1 MKNVVRNGHYDAGKQ
16 FCKELTL
23 KKVREDK
30 KKNTELM
37 AMAIKNRI
45 STLLE
50 DEIKKNTTKRNKL
63 KNRITKKIRKGR
75 KETKTN

>member
-50 DEIKKNTTKRNKL
+50 DEIKKTQRNEKIESLRKSEKVEKKRK
-63 KNRITKKIRKGR
+63 RT
-75 KETKTN
+75 ETK

>member
-16 FCKELTL
+16 FRKELTL